1 MIRKF
6 IKKYPSHLMHEGQ
19 RSPGEVYPYPAS
31 WARLDKSLKHSN
43 LDPSIYAGS
52 DIPDAVLYISM
63 GFIGSSTTAAFLDYI
78 KNYKFKLNAEDI
90 LDRIDKVEDDV
101 KTLTNDKKN
110 EALDQVVLYLKENDI
125 SAEQALNLEKFTK
138 HVSDEV
144 VVDLMQNVLATK
156 NVHNIKLIHK
166 VLKTRVID
174 ATRAAIGVK
183 V

>member
-1 MIRKF
+1 
-6 IKKYPSHLMHEGQ
+6 
-19 RSPGEVYPYPAS
+19 
-31 WARLDKSLKHSN
+31 
-43 LDPSIYAGS
+43 
-52 DIPDAVLYISM
+52 
-63 GFIGSSTTAAFLDYI
+63 
-78 KNYKFKLNAEDI
+78 
-90 LDRIDKVEDDV
+90 V